1 MKKYLIILMLLS
13 VYLLQAQIP
22 VISFWNNI
30 RNNSYTQDDEIYI
43 RCETIDLPGLETEM
57 FYSTASGWEN
67 TEMTNLSGLTYE
79 AIIPALPAETQY
91 CRFRTET
98 DTIVGMM
105 PAYQQN
111 DLFPPE
117 NELGF
122 IATDPSGD
130 NLDPESPNLDI
141 TGNYFGYSDSRFY
154 AGLTS
159 ESGDFPLDVGGL
171 FPLTYYFYV
180 TTIINP
186 ETVLIDSVVYAII
199 YADIPMLL
207 SPGLYKISGTEFS
220 LETFELIGS
229 IEAEVVDGQL
239 QMACDIE
246 TLTGDENFGDW
257 PNMTNSIGVEMITA
271 EYTLPTEFLLTDLAK
286 ISLQFIDQYEIEPII
301 NILPE
306 ISELNGTNGGLFSCT
321 YYDENG
327 HFPITAEV
335 IVDGDVFQLDPLNF
349 DYSEDVI
356 FESVTG
362 SYGWDEAT
370 FRFSDNN
377 YEFVEE
383 MIINNTSSDDEVP
396 IPNFTLRNYPNPF
409 NPETTI
415 SFSVTQNSDFV
426 NLEIYNLK
434 GQKVKTLPVTLSGDE
449 VSGNSNFNTSSLSPI
464 KSGLRMTQAGSSQY
478 SITWNGTDQNNK
490 PVSSGIYL
498 YQLKVDGKPISEKRC
513 LLLK

>member
-1 MKKYLIILMLLS
+1 YIIILMLLS

-30 RNNSYTQDDEIYI
+30 RNSSYTQNNEINI

-57 FYSTASGWEN
+57 FYSTQSGWEN
-67 TEMTNLSGLTYE
+67 IEMINLNGLTYE
-79 AIIPALPAETQY
+79 AIIPALPAETQF

-141 TGNYFGYSDSRFY
+141 TGNYFGYSNSRFY

-159 ESGDFPLDVGGL
+159 ESGDFPLDVGGS
-171 FPLTYYFYV
+171 FPITYYFYV
-180 TTIINP
+180 TTILNP
-186 ETVLIDSVVYAII
+186 ETVLIDSVIYAMI

-220 LETFELIGS
+220 LETFELIGN
-229 IEAEVVDGQL
+229 IETEVVNGQL

-246 TLTGDENFGDW
+246 TLTSDENFGDW
-257 PNMTNSIGVEMITA
+257 PNITNSIGVEMLTA

-286 ISLQFIDQYEIEPII
+286 ISLQFIDQYEIEPIV

-306 ISELNGTNGGLFSCT
+306 ISELNGTNGGLFTCN
-321 YYDENG
+321 YFDENG

-335 IVDGDVFQLDPLNF
+335 IVDGIIFQLNPLGF
-349 DYSEDVI
+349 DYSGNVI
-356 FESVTG
+356 FENETG

-383 MIINNTSSDDEVP
+383 TIINNTSSDEELP
-396 IPNFTLRNYPNPF
+396 IVNSALRNYPNPF
-409 NPETTI
+409 NPTTTI
-415 SFSVTQNSDFV
+415 SFSVTQTSSFV

-434 GQKVKTLPVTLSGDE
+434 GQKVKEFDVILNGVEGES
-449 VSGNSNFNTSSLSPI
+449 NSI
-464 KSGLRMTQAGSSQY
+464 V
-478 SITWNGTDQNNK
+478 WNGTDSNDQ

-498 YQLKVDGKPISEKRC
+498 YQLNVDNKTVANKKM
-513 LLLK
+513 LLMK

>member
-1 MKKYLIILMLLS
+1 MLLF

-22 VISFWNNI
+22 EISFWNNI
-30 RNNSYTQDDEIYI
+30 RNSSYTQNDEIHI

-57 FYSTASGWEN
+57 FYSTSSGWEN
-67 TEMTNLSGLTYE
+67 IEMINLSGLTYE
-79 AIIPALPAETQY
+79 AIIPALPAETQF

-111 DLFPPE
+111 DLFPSE

-122 IATDPSGD
+122 IAADPIGD
-130 NLDPESPNLDI
+130 NLDPDSPNLDI
-141 TGNYFGYSDSRFY
+141 TGNYFSYSDTRFY
-154 AGLTS
+154 AGITN
-159 ESGDFPLDVGGL
+159 ESGEFPLDVGGL
-171 FPLTYYFYV
+171 FPITYYFYV
-180 TTIINP
+180 TTILNP
-186 ETVLIDSVVYAII
+186 ETVLIDSVI
-199 YADIPMLL
+199 YAMIYCDIPMLM
-207 SPGLYKISGTEFS
+207 SPGLYRISGTEFS

-246 TLTGDENFGDW
+246 TLTGDENFGEW
-257 PNMTNSIGVEMITA
+257 PNITNSIGVEMLTA
-271 EYTLPTEFLLTDLAK
+271 KYTLPTEFLMTDLAK

-306 ISELNGTNGGLFSCT
+306 ISELEGTNGGLFTST

-335 IVDGDVFQLDPLNF
+335 IVDGEVFLLNPQSF
-349 DYSEDVI
+349 DYSGNVI
-356 FESVTG
+356 FESITG
-362 SYGWDEAT
+362 FYGWDEAT

-383 MIINNTSSDDEVP
+383 TIINNSSSDDELP
-396 IPNFTLRNYPNPF
+396 IVNSTLRNYPNPF
-409 NPETTI
+409 NPNTTI
-415 SFSVTQNSDFV
+415 NFSLSTEPTEDTELV
-426 NLEIYNLK
+426 IYNLK
-434 GQKVKTLPVTLSGDE
+434 GQKVKTLTVILSDAQHRIEGT
-449 VSGNSNFNTSSLSPI
+449 V
-464 KSGLRMTQAGSSQY
+464 
-478 SITWNGTDQNNK
+478 TWNGTDENNQ

-498 YQLKVDGKPISEKRC
+498 YKLKVNGTDVAISKC
-513 LLLK
+513 VLLK